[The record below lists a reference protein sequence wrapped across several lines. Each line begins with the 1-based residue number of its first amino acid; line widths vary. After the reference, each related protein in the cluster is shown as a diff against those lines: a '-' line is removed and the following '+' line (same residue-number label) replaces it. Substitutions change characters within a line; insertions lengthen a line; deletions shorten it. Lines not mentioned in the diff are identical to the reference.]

1 MFQVKTV
8 SKWAVITT
16 TYVLMYLQKV
26 NEKPQVINDYEA
38 GRGIPNQVVIGKI
51 ERAIG
56 KWIPYKV
63 VTGQTKITAQDLKAA
78 HKQGLL
84 LPSLLTHWSDV

>member
-1 MFQVKTV
+1 VLQVKSVSRSFLKRSAFTV
-8 SKWAVITT
+8 TSVFIFS
-16 TYVLMYLQKV
+16 QKV

-56 KWIPYKV
+56 KWPF
-63 VTGQTKITAQDLKAA
+63 
-78 HKQGLL
+78 
-84 LPSLLTHWSDV
+84 

>member
-8 SKWAVITT
+8 SEWALITT

-51 ERAIG
+51 EKAIG
-56 KWIPYKV
+56 KWIHV
-63 VTGQTKITAQDLKAA
+63 QNGQRTQKNNSTV
-78 HKQGLL
+78 GLEGKGFCFIIF
-84 LPSLLTHWSDV
+84 

>member
-1 MFQVKTV
+1 
-8 SKWAVITT
+8 
-16 TYVLMYLQKV
+16 MYLQKV

-56 KWIPYKV
+56 KWTPVQSGHRTDKNNSIVGPE
-63 VTGQTKITAQDLKAA
+63 G
-78 HKQGLL
+78 
-84 LPSLLTHWSDV
+84 SS

>member
-1 MFQVKTV
+1 M
-8 SKWAVITT
+8 
-16 TYVLMYLQKV
+16 

-56 KWIPYKV
+56 KWIPVQNGHRIERNNSTVELK
-63 VTGQTKITAQDLKAA
+63 GQLISK
-78 HKQGLL
+78 GFCLL
-84 LPSLLTHWSDV
+84 LF

>member
-1 MFQVKTV
+1 VLQVETV
-8 SKWAVITT
+8 SRLALLTAKC
-16 TYVLMYLQKV
+16 VLTYLQKV

-56 KWIPYKV
+56 KW
-63 VTGQTKITAQDLKAA
+63 VTVQS
-78 HKQGLL
+78 GLRTDKNNSTVGHLRQLISNVFSFL
-84 LPSLLTHWSDV
+84 LF